1 MEENIKYCYVPFER
15 EKSFIYDHVHIVWNE
30 QVTFHQ
36 HVEWELSYVITGCGT
51 RVLGDTAETFSC
63 GEVILLPSNVPHCW
77 SFDKYTHDKDGKIEN
92 ITIIFPE
99 SLFKKC
105 ADVFPET
112 RHSIA
117 EMSQHTQAIK
127 FEGYTLKLLQKTM
140 TAMLTQSDMEQV
152 SSLLN
157 LFFII
162 SSAHDEK
169 SVVGVCNK
177 SNRATKRMQ
186 DIYRFIVNNYQ
197 RNISLDEVTNYV
209 GMNRSSFCT
218 FFKRVK
224 GQSFFSVLNEYRIE
238 SSCMM
243 LRETVK
249 PIADICYAVGFNYI
263 PHYNRMFKKLKGET
277 PNSYRGKYQKVK

>member
-1 MEENIKYCYVPFER
+1 MEENIKYCYVPFKR

-51 RVLGDTAETFSC
+51 RILGDTAETFSC

-127 FEGYTLKLLQKTM
+127 FEGNTLKLLQKTM
-140 TAMLTQSDMEQV
+140 TAMLTQSDMEQL

-169 SVVGVCNK
+169 RIVGVCNK

-243 LRETVK
+243 LRETAK
-249 PIADICYAVGFNYI
+249 PIADICYAVGFNDI

-277 PNSYRGKYQKVK
+277 PKSYRMKHQKVK